1 MVLSPE
7 TDICNRTV
15 TVCNHGDC
23 GRQYMPRKLQ
33 RVAEE
38 EAGEVGG
45 GGVSLKDHDK
55 ARRLKAKGEE
65 QGRSSLHLESSCN

>member
-1 MVLSPE
+1 
-7 TDICNRTV
+7 
-15 TVCNHGDC
+15 
-23 GRQYMPRKLQ
+23 MPRKLQ

-45 GGVSLKDHDK
+45 GGVCLKDHDK